1 MTGAQG
7 ASARCRRV
15 QPESSG
21 CFSFQS
27 VLLLCHGLQGGTAVL
42 PPGVPELLQRS
53 RHHWGTLINHKRS
66 EGSMCLGFNVA
77 GAQFEELN

>member
-7 ASARCRRV
+7 ASARCRRD

-27 VLLLCHGLQGGTAVL
+27 VLLLCHGLQGGTAVH
-42 PPGVPELLQRS
+42 PPGVTELLQRS
-53 RHHWGTLINHKRS
+53 RHHGGTLIDLSRS
-66 EGSMCLGFNVA
+66 ERSVRLGFNVL
-77 GAQFEELN
+77 GVGEGERV